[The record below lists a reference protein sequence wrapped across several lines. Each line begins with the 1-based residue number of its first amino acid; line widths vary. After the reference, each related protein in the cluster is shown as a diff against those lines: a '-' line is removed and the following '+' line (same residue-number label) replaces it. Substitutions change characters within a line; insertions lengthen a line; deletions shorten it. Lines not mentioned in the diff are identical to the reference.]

1 MVLWHAGAL
10 LLLLQGAVKGQDPN
24 NAAVTYTGHQGAMMV
39 GNDLGTG
46 NYTTANAKGH
56 CSSLSQCVGFTWCV
70 ATVAVLRGRLFHC
83 VLVFGAIGTLGTL
96 GTLGC
101 FAGSLCLPI
110 ACVKPQTF

>member
-56 CSSLSQCVGFTWCV
+56 YV
-70 ATVAVLRGRLFHC
+70 VLCRSVWAL
-83 VLVFGAIGTLGTL
+83 LGA
-96 GTLGC
+96 
-101 FAGSLCLPI
+101 
-110 ACVKPQTF
+110 